1 LVGSFLQNQTMA
13 EKMQAIREK
22 EDQRL
27 MELRTKDSR
36 VLRFFQKMAISKK
49 LNYLVQAFVM
59 ANILLLCLDRYPL
72 SLAEGRDHDI
82 ASMVFSI
89 FFLLEMIIKLIG
101 MGQTI
106 YFRDTYNKFDSLIVL
121 ISIFDVSFFF
131 VPWID

>member
-1 LVGSFLQNQTMA
+1 
-13 EKMQAIREK
+13 
-22 EDQRL
+22 
-27 MELRTKDSR
+27 
-36 VLRFFQKMAISKK
+36 
-49 LNYLVQAFVM
+49 M

-89 FFLLEMIIKLIG
+89 FFLIEMLIKLIG
-101 MGQTI
+101 MGPTV
-106 YFRDTYNKFDSLIVL
+106 YFRDTIHWFDCLIVL